1 MSKLNALIIGTGEY
15 STGYVHGSASTSDKG
30 AGVIALSLFELR
42 RQGMLDVI
50 SMAGTNGTKFP
61 GIREHLENGI
71 GKRYQGFDTT
81 LVTYPSDETSRDTE
95 AYLVALDATKPG
107 DMVFVFTPD
116 DTHFT
121 IAMEAV
127 QRGCHVLIAKPIVKT
142 IEEHI
147 ALREA
152 ARENG
157 VLVAMEVHKRWD
169 PIYADA
175 RDRISQL
182 GDFSYFSAYMSQPK
196 SQLKTFAAWAG
207 KASDISYYLNA
218 HHVDFNVW
226 AAGAFAR
233 PVGVHAM
240 ASTGVAKAQGI
251 PTEDTITLSV
261 TWENMASGNKGTAIY
276 TSSWIAAKSDVHSQQ
291 RFFYMGH
298 DGEVTVDQAH
308 RGFTTATDE
317 AGFASPNPLFMKYA
331 PDGHGRFAGQGGYG
345 FKSIEEFAK
354 AVEKI
359 VAGQAE
365 PADFDGQLATIDD
378 TLLTTAVLHAGRK
391 SLDEG
396 GAIQTLIYDAGGG
409 FAGLESRPK

>member
-1 MSKLNALIIGTGEY
+1 MSTLNALIVGTGEY
-15 STGYVHGSASTSDKG
+15 TTGYVHGSASSSDKG
-30 AGVIALSLFELR
+30 AGVIGLSLFELR
-42 RQGMLDVI
+42 RQGLIDVI
-50 SMAGTNGTKFP
+50 SMVGTNGTKFP
-61 GIREHLENGI
+61 GIREHLANCI
-71 GKRYQGFDTT
+71 GNKYEGFDTT
-81 LVTYPSDETSRDTE
+81 LVTYPSDATARDAD
-95 AYLVALDATKPG
+95 AYLVALDAAKPG
-107 DMVFVFTPD
+107 DMVFIFTPD

-127 QRGCHVLIAKPIVKT
+127 KRGCHVLIAKPIVKT

-147 ALREA
+147 TLRDA
-152 ARENG
+152 AREHK

-182 GDFSYFSAYMSQPK
+182 GDFSYFNAYMSQPK
-196 SQLKTFAAWAG
+196 SQLRTFAAWAG
-207 KASDISYYLNA
+207 KSSDISYYLNA

-226 AAGAFAR
+226 AASAFAR
-233 PVGVHAM
+233 PVSVHAM
-240 ASTGVAKAQGI
+240 AATGVAQGQDI
-251 PTEDTITLSV
+251 RTEDTITLSV
-261 TWENMASGNKGTAIY
+261 TWENMVSGNKGTGIY
-276 TSSWIAAKSDVHSQQ
+276 TSSWIAPKSDVHSQQ

-298 DGEVTVDQAH
+298 GGEVTVDQAH

-331 PDGHGRFAGQGGYG
+331 PDGNGRFAGQGGYG
-345 FKSIEEFAK
+345 FKSIEVFAK

-359 VAGQAE
+359 VAGE
-365 PADFDGQLATIDD
+365 SVPADFNGLLATIDD

-396 GAIQTLIYDAGGG
+396 GRIQTLVYDGAGAFVG
-409 FAGLESRPK
+409 FKS